1 MYLDWARAIEEYQPL
16 VTEEHRKRVCSHPA
30 GDKSTALDLFE
41 NDVTGCLDTVFC
53 GFGGSL
59 ERILFQC
66 FRTLWTSLL
75 LWFPLLLCGIVCK
88 TGALLPTPLFFA
100 GRIFCSLHHATPA
113 QYCPALW

>member
-16 VTEEHRKRVCSHPA
+16 VTEEHRKQVCSHPA

-59 ERILFQC
+59 ERIRFQC
-66 FRTLWTSLL
+66 FGTLWTLL
-75 LWFPLLLCGIVCK
+75 LLLCGIVCK
-88 TGALLPTPLFFA
+88 TGALILTPLFFA
-100 GRIFCSLHHATPA
+100 GRTFCTSHPETPA
-113 QYCPALW
+113 QYRPALW